1 MTKIRKSLLF
11 TIILSMFLCFFSFNA
26 NAEETTNEKSLLS
39 LTSFESGGFQGWVA
53 FGGKSTISITNETAH
68 EGELCIKTSSRTAV
82 WSGPALNITNLVEPG
97 TEVSFQAYI
106 KCVSPDITP
115 IVHMSLK
122 SIDSNGTENYSGI
135 AQNVVDNKEWVLFE
149 GSYNIPENATDLT
162 VYFQTEEGFD
172 DFYIDDIKIFGSHK
186 EIAITN
192 AENNSDSYN
201 YDFEKNLENWLPR
214 GDISIITTKD
224 FSYSG
229 KNSLYVSGRKE
240 FWNAPMVRLD
250 NIKTGVSY
258 NYTAYVMYNGLAYE
272 QNHVFALKLQY
283 SINGI
288 ETYSEIESK
297 LLQKGTWSKISGDFV
312 LPKNAENIVFYIQT
326 EDAINREPDKNDLMS
341 FYVDNVV
348 IFDNT
353 LVIRQRIIHICIVS
367 AVSLA
372 VLILVV
378 FVGYKIYRKSKSTK
392 ELLMSAKIDAMTKTF
407 NRNTFEEFTKHLESS
422 PEKCKKYYMTVC
434 DVNFLKYI
442 NDNYGHEY
450 GDMAITRCAEVLL
463 KTIGKKG
470 KVYRTGGDEFMCI
483 TKYDPSNALKTEI
496 ALEASLHYKG
506 YPFSVAVGTAH
517 YDRTVDFDT
526 PDIKAI
532 IKRSDSEMYKHKQ
545 EIKRYKT
552 EFSKEFSVDRKANTV
567 TDN

>member
-11 TIILSMFLCFFSFNA
+11 TIILSIFFCIFSFNA
-26 NAEETTNEKSLLS
+26 NAEDINDEKSLLS
-39 LTSFESGGFQGWVA
+39 FTSFESGGFQSWIA
-53 FGGKSTISITNETAH
+53 FGGKSTVSITNETAH
-68 EGELCIKTSSRTAV
+68 DGTLCVKTGSRSAV
-82 WSGPALNITNLVEPG
+82 WSGPSLNITSLVEPG
-97 TEVSFQAYI
+97 TEISFQAYV
-106 KCVSPDITP
+106 KCVSPDVTP
-115 IVHMSLK
+115 NVQVSIK
-122 SIDSNGTENYSGI
+122 SVDSNGTESYSGI
-135 AQNVVDNKEWVLFE
+135 AQNIVDNKEWVLFE
-149 GSYNIPENATDLT
+149 GSYSISENMTDLT
-162 VYFQTEEGFD
+162 IYFQTEEGLD
-172 DFYIDDIKIFGSHK
+172 DFYIDDIKIFGPRK
-186 EIAITN
+186 ETAATDN
-192 AENNSDSYN
+192 GNNGGSYS
-201 YDFEKNLENWLPR
+201 YDFEKNLESWLPR
-214 GDISIITTKD
+214 GEISIVTTND
-224 FSYSG
+224 FCYSG

-250 NIKTGVSY
+250 GISTGVSY
-258 NYTAYVMYNGLAYE
+258 NYTAYVMYNGLEYE
-272 QNHVFALKLQY
+272 KNHVFALKLQY
-283 SINGI
+283 SLDGI
-288 ETYSEIESK
+288 ETYSEISSK

-312 LPKNAENIVFYIQT
+312 LPKNAENIVLYVQT
-326 EDAINREPDKNDLMS
+326 EDVINRETNKNDLMS

-353 LVIRQRIIHICIVS
+353 LLIQQQIIHICVVS

-378 FVGYKIYRKSKSTK
+378 FVGFKVYKKSKKTK
-392 ELLMSAKIDAMTKTF
+392 EILMSAKIDAMTKAF
-407 NRNTFEEFTKHLESS
+407 NRNTFEEFTKYLEDS

-450 GDMAITRCAEVLL
+450 GDMAIIRCAEVLL

-470 KVYRTGGDEFMCI
+470 KVYRTGGDEFMCV

-496 ALEASLHYKG
+496 ALEASLHYRG

-532 IKRSDSEMYKHKQ
+532 MKRSDSEMYKHKQ
-545 EIKRYKT
+545 EIKKYKT
-552 EFSKEFSVDRKANTV
+552 EFSKEFAADRKASAV
-567 TDN
+567 TEQ

>member
-1 MTKIRKSLLF
+1 MTTIRKSLLF
-11 TIILSMFLCFFSFNA
+11 TVILSMFLCFFPVTV

-39 LTSFESGGFQGWVA
+39 LTSFESGSFQGWVA
-53 FGGKSTISITNETAH
+53 FGGKSTISITDETSH
-68 EGELCIKTSSRTAV
+68 DGELCIKTESRNEV

-97 TEVSFQAYI
+97 TEISFQAYV

-115 IVHMSLK
+115 EVHMSLK

-135 AQNVVDNKEWVLFE
+135 DKHIVDNKEWVLLE
-149 GSYNIPENATDLT
+149 GSYSIAENVTDLT
-162 VYFQTEEGFD
+162 VYFQTGEGLD
-172 DFYIDDIKIFGSHK
+172 DFYIDDIKIFGTHK
-186 EIAITN
+186 ETVTTDN
-192 AENNSDSYN
+192 ENNKDSYEF
-201 YDFEKNLENWLPR
+201 DFEKNLENWLPR
-214 GDISIITTKD
+214 GDISIVTTSD

-258 NYTAYVMYNGLAYE
+258 NYTAYVMYNGVSYE
-272 QNHVFALKLQY
+272 HNHVFALKLQY
-283 SINGI
+283 SLDGI

-297 LLQKGTWSKISGDFV
+297 LLQKGTWSKISGDFI
-312 LPKNAENIVFYIQT
+312 LPKNAENIALYIQT
-326 EDAINREPDKNDLMS
+326 KDVINREPDKNDLMS

-348 IFDNT
+348 VFDNT
-353 LVIRQRIIHICIVS
+353 LLIRERIIHICIVS
-367 AVSLA
+367 AISLA

-378 FVGYKIYRKSKSTK
+378 FVGYKVYRKTKKTK
-392 ELLMSAKIDAMTKTF
+392 EILMSAKIDAMTKAF
-407 NRNTFEEFTKHLESS
+407 NRNTFEEFTKYLENS
-422 PEKCKKYYMTVC
+422 PEKCKKYYLTVC

-450 GDMAITRCAEVLL
+450 GDMAIIRCAEVLL

-470 KVYRTGGDEFMCI
+470 KVYRTGGDEFMCV

-496 ALEASLHYKG
+496 SLEASMHYKG

-517 YDRTVDFDT
+517 YDKTVDFDT

-532 IKRSDSEMYKHKQ
+532 MKRSDSEMYKHKQ
-545 EIKRYKT
+545 EIKKYKT
-552 EFSKEFSVDRKANTV
+552 EFSKEFAVDRKASNV
-567 TDN
+567 TDE